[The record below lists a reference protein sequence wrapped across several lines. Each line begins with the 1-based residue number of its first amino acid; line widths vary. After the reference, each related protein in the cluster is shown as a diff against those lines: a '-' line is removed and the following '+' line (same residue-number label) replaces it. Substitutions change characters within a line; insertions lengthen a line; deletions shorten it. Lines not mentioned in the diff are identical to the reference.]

1 MIWFAAGLAFAFLN
15 AITMLIN
22 QRYKVDGRLMSG
34 MRGIG
39 VALLFLPALFFAPVP
54 KNGVFWLLIAA
65 EGLVSTFYN
74 ARLYEASA
82 RYGANSTS
90 LINVLSIGFGLVLWW
105 IVFPRR
111 FVALAESPAT
121 FAGIW
126 LSLALVCG
134 GFFLSAK
141 RIFVRGEFSY
151 MLPAVVVLAAMMI
164 IRKEIMTDA
173 EFMSAMTYYC
183 VCSIFFSG
191 VANLSIYA
199 FLRGGMREA
208 TRGVSKRTLFAG
220 AMMAIASAATIFCGN
235 VSVLYS
241 PNPAYVSAVA
251 LTTPLWTIL
260 LNSASGVET
269 RPKMIPTAVMIA
281 GLVLLIYFAD
291 KPLHPVF

>member
-1 MIWFAAGLAFAFLN
+1 MVWFTAGLAFAFFN
-15 AITMLIN
+15 AITMLVN
-22 QRYKVDGRLMSG
+22 QRYKIDGRLMSG

-39 VALLFLPALFFAPVP
+39 VAMLFLPALFFVP
-54 KNGVFWLLIAA
+54 LPKSGVFWLLIAA

-90 LINVLSIGFGLVLWW
+90 LINVLSIGFGLVFWW
-105 IVFPRR
+105 LVFPRR

-121 FAGIW
+121 FAGICI
-126 LSLALVCG
+126 SLALVCG

-141 RIFVRGEFSY
+141 RIFARGEFSY

-164 IRKEIMTDA
+164 IRKEIMSDA

-191 VANLSIYA
+191 VANISIYT
-199 FLRGGMREA
+199 FLRGGVRSAMREIP
-208 TRGVSKRTLFAG
+208 RRTLFAG
-220 AMMAIASAATIFCGN
+220 AIMAVASAATIFCGN
-235 VSVLYS
+235 VSALFS

-251 LTTPLWTIL
+251 LTTPIWTIL
-260 LNSASGVET
+260 LNSASGVGT

-281 GLVLLIYFAD
+281 GLALLIHFAD